1 MSVTESAGPVV
12 EAGRGRAL
20 GVSLRRAERTQR
32 VRALLLVLP
41 AIGFLVVAFV
51 VPILSMLVVAV
62 QNPELRE
69 VMPRTAAAM
78 MAWDGIGVPPPAT
91 IAVFVG
97 ELRQATADGSIG
109 KVARRLNYSIPGFRS
124 VLLRTGRSLPPSE
137 TPEADLL
144 AALAGIDPHWAEPP
158 YWLTLKGAAPAV
170 TDFYLLAAADRRRD
184 ARGAIVTAPPDQ
196 AVFVTVFARTF
207 WVSLVVTAA
216 CLLLGYP
223 IAHLLASLPPR
234 RGNVLMILVLLP
246 FWTSVLVRTTAWLVL
261 LQREGV
267 VNDLAVRLGITTT
280 RIELVHNRFG
290 VYVAMVHIL
299 LPFMVLP
306 IWAVMRRIDPEYG
319 RAAANL
325 GASPARAFVRVFVPL
340 TMSGVLA
347 GCLLVFVLALGF
359 YITPALLG
367 GLKDQMIS
375 QLIVQQVQQRLDWG
389 FATAM
394 SVLLMLLTF
403 VILLIA
409 SRAVRLRDVFGS
421 AVEE

>member
-1 MSVTESAGPVV
+1 MSVTDSAGTIVD
-12 EAGRGRAL
+12 AGRGRVL
-20 GVSLRRAERTQR
+20 RVSLRRAERAQQ

-41 AIGFLVVAFV
+41 AIVFLLVTFI

-62 QNPELRE
+62 ENPELRE

-78 MAWDGIGVPPPAT
+78 MGWDGTGVPSPAT
-91 IAVFVG
+91 VATFVR

-124 VLLRTGRSLPPSE
+124 VVLRTGRSLPPAE
-137 TPEADLL
+137 TSDADLL
-144 AALAGIDPHWAEPP
+144 ALLAGIDSHWAEPP
-158 YWLTLKGAAPAV
+158 YWLALKGAAPAV
-170 TDFYLLAAADRRRD
+170 TDFYLLAAADLRRD
-184 ARGAIVTAPPDQ
+184 ARGTIVTAPPDQ

-207 WVSLVVTAA
+207 WVSLVVTAS

-267 VNDLAVRLGITTT
+267 VNDLAVRLGITTA

-306 IWAVMRRIDPEYG
+306 IYSVMRRISPQHM
-319 RAAANL
+319 RAAATL
-325 GASPARAFVRVFVPL
+325 GARPFLAFRKVYFPQSVP
-340 TMSGVLA
+340 GVTS

-359 YITPALLG
+359 YVTPALVG
-367 GLKDQMIS
+367 GGSD
-375 QLIVQQVQQRLDWG
+375 QLISYFIALFANEIVNWG
-389 FATAM
+389 MAAAL
-394 SVLLMLLTF
+394 SAILLGIVLVLLATYRWLVRGELL
-403 VILLIA
+403 
-409 SRAVRLRDVFGS
+409 RLG
-421 AVEE
+421 

>member
-1 MSVTESAGPVV
+1 MSVMESAGPV
-12 EAGRGRAL
+12 ANAGPGRGLR
-20 GVSLRRAERTQR
+20 VSLRRAERTQR
-32 VRALLLVLP
+32 VRALLLALP

-62 QNPELRE
+62 ENPELRE
-69 VMPRTAAAM
+69 VMPRTAAGV
-78 MAWDGIGVPPPAT
+78 MAWDGTGVPPPAT
-91 IAVFVG
+91 LAVFVG

-124 VLLRTGRSLPPSE
+124 VLLRTGRSLPPSA
-137 TPEADLL
+137 TPEGDLL
-144 AALAGIDPHWAEPP
+144 AALAGIDPHWAESP
-158 YWLTLKGAAPAV
+158 YWLAVRGAAPAV
-170 TDFYLLAAADRRRD
+170 TDFYLLAAADLRRD
-184 ARGAIVTAPPDQ
+184 GRGAIVTAPPDQ

-207 WVSLVVTAA
+207 WVSLVVTTA

-267 VNDLAVRLGITTT
+267 VNELAVRLGLTTA

-306 IWAVMRRIDPEYG
+306 IYSVMRRISPQHM
-319 RAAANL
+319 RAAATL
-325 GASPARAFVRVFVPL
+325 GARPFLAFRKVYFPQSL
-340 TMSGVLA
+340 PGVTG
-347 GCLLVFVLALGF
+347 GCLLVFILALGF
-359 YITPALLG
+359 YVTPALVG
-367 GLKDQMIS
+367 GGAD
-375 QLIVQQVQQRLDWG
+375 QLISYFIALFANEIVNWG
-389 FATAM
+389 MAAAL
-394 SVLLMLLTF
+394 SAILLGIVLVLLATYQWLVRGEL
-403 VILLIA
+403 
-409 SRAVRLRDVFGS
+409 VRLG
-421 AVEE
+421 